1 MTNSPAAKLVSQ
13 GTKIYSPSSI
23 QLQPNPITP
32 TNSIQVPPN
41 ISSNRLLF
49 TGGIRYRHD
58 LFLLLSMWGLIC
70 MQILILYPPRLVN
83 LPFPENSKLRQDII
97 S

>member
-41 ISSNRLLF
+41 ISSNRLLS
-49 TGGIRYRHD
+49 TGIRYRHD
-58 LFLLLSMWGLIC
+58 LFLLLSTYVGFNMYANFDTLSPKAG
-70 MQILILYPPRLVN
+70 
-83 LPFPENSKLRQDII
+83 
-97 S
+97 